1 MDFLKIIK
9 IKIINIK
16 IIFIKFFLLYIF
28 IMLQSLSLPKAYD
41 RIKNDIIFY
50 DNLNCKKL
58 NKLYNKKNEYV
69 PKHPFLSLILPTYNM
84 EKYLCKLI
92 GSILNQSFNNFEII
106 IINDCSNDKTENL
119 IQEFL
124 FKLKKIKIINHSDNL
139 GVYISR
145 VDGVLNAKGKYI
157 LFIDPDDM
165 LLNKDLFK
173 EIYYYNLE
181 YNLDI
186 IEFIVYY
193 KNEGETNLYMPV
205 DHKLNHFH
213 NFSQKIIYQPELSNI
228 LFFDPRNKSYTDI
241 ICRTIWNKIIKKEI
255 LMKTINFIGL
265 DTNKNKYFN
274 LAEDTIMN
282 VLNFQYASNYSNI
295 YLPGYMYNI
304 RKESITHGDFEI
316 KHIMM
321 ICKSSLIYLNLLYKY
336 IIFFNKNRNY
346 LLYEIK
352 EMKYYLLKLK
362 YFNLTSLIFYTKE
375 YLNYILNDV
384 YISKDLKIFVKNLSM
399 IFNN

>member
-1 MDFLKIIK
+1 
-9 IKIINIK
+9 
-16 IIFIKFFLLYIF
+16 
-28 IMLQSLSLPKAYD
+28 
-41 RIKNDIIFY
+41 
-50 DNLNCKKL
+50 
-58 NKLYNKKNEYV
+58 
-69 PKHPFLSLILPTYNM
+69 
-84 EKYLCKLI
+84 
-92 GSILNQSFNNFEII
+92 
-106 IINDCSNDKTENL
+106 
-119 IQEFL
+119 
-124 FKLKKIKIINHSDNL
+124 
-139 GVYISR
+139 
-145 VDGVLNAKGKYI
+145 
-157 LFIDPDDM
+157 
-165 LLNKDLFK
+165 
-173 EIYYYNLE
+173 
-181 YNLDI
+181 
-186 IEFIVYY
+186 
-193 KNEGETNLYMPV
+193 
-205 DHKLNHFH
+205 
-213 NFSQKIIYQPELSNI
+213 
-228 LFFDPRNKSYTDI
+228 
-241 ICRTIWNKIIKKEI
+241 
-255 LMKTINFIGL
+255 
-265 DTNKNKYFN
+265 
-274 LAEDTIMN
+274 MN

>member
-1 MDFLKIIK
+1 
-9 IKIINIK
+9 
-16 IIFIKFFLLYIF
+16 
-28 IMLQSLSLPKAYD
+28 MLQSLSLPKAYD

-157 LFIDPDDM
+157 LFLDPDDM

-213 NFSQKIIYQPELSNI
+213 NFSQKIIYQPELSNNLI
-228 LFFDPRNKSYTDI
+228 NK
-241 ICRTIWNKIIKKEI
+241 
-255 LMKTINFIGL
+255 
-265 DTNKNKYFN
+265 
-274 LAEDTIMN
+274 
-282 VLNFQYASNYSNI
+282 
-295 YLPGYMYNI
+295 
-304 RKESITHGDFEI
+304 
-316 KHIMM
+316 
-321 ICKSSLIYLNLLYKY
+321 
-336 IIFFNKNRNY
+336 
-346 LLYEIK
+346 
-352 EMKYYLLKLK
+352 
-362 YFNLTSLIFYTKE
+362 
-375 YLNYILNDV
+375 
-384 YISKDLKIFVKNLSM
+384 
-399 IFNN
+399 